1 MGILK
6 KYSNRMVW
14 LSMSMFAAFL
24 VGCSGSGSGSGT
36 AATATAVAPTV
47 IATTPDNNVTNVPSN
62 RKIVV
67 TFSTPMNAAT
77 ITTGTF
83 TLSSGGIPVAGTVAY
98 YNDRTALFSPDV
110 NLTDSSVYTATIT
123 TGAKNVAGTA
133 LAANYVWHFT
143 TGITPDT
150 TNPDVNSTNPLAGAI
165 NVPLNRTITA
175 TFNEVMDPSS
185 ITATSFTLVTS
196 IGGTPIAGT
205 VSYLGTTASFNP
217 TNDLNTS
224 TEYNATIT
232 TGVKDLAG
240 NTMLVNEAWT
250 FTTGTI
256 IAAGPD
262 PVNLGTAINYAVLAK
277 TAVSTVP
284 NSVVTG
290 HVGLSPAAR
299 GALTGWSETYD
310 GTDTYA
316 TSAQVVAPFRLYA
329 SDLVGGTTSADL
341 TTAVLNM
348 QAAYTDAAGRT
359 ATSAATTNVGSGTL
373 TSLTL
378 APGVYEWGSAVTI
391 PTDLTFSGNAT
402 DVWILKVAG
411 TLDMAANRAVI
422 LGGTALAKNI
432 FWQVSGGVTIGGG
445 TQFKGII
452 LGQTAI
458 TMGNLSTIE
467 GRLLAQSAVTLNAT
481 TVTQPAP

>member
-1 MGILK
+1 MGIFK
-6 KYSNRMVW
+6 KYSNRMIW
-14 LSMSMFAAFL
+14 LSMSLFAAFI
-24 VGCSGSGSGSGT
+24 VGCSNSDSDSGT
-36 AATATAVAPTV
+36 SATAAAIAPTV
-47 IATTPDNNVTNVPSN
+47 IATTPDTNGTNVPAN

-77 ITTGTF
+77 ITASTF
-83 TLSSGGIPVAGTVAY
+83 TLSTGGNPVTGSVAY
-98 YNDRTALFSPDV
+98 YNEKTAIFSPDA
-110 NLTDSSVYTATIT
+110 NLTDDTVYTATIT

-133 LAANYVWHFT
+133 LAANYVWQFT
-143 TGITPDT
+143 TGSTPDT
-150 TNPDVNSTNPLAGAI
+150 TNPDVNSTNPLAGAV
-165 NVPLNRTITA
+165 NVPLNRTLTA
-175 TFNEVMDPSS
+175 TFNEVMDPAY
-185 ITATSFTLVTS
+185 INTTTFTVVTS
-196 IGGTPIAGT
+196 TDGTPIVGT

-217 TNDLNTS
+217 TNDLNIS

-240 NTMLVNEAWT
+240 NAMLVNEEWT

-262 PVNLGTAINYAVLAK
+262 PVNLGTAINYAILAK

-290 HVGLSPAAR
+290 NVGLSPAAR
-299 GALTGWSETYD
+299 GDLTGWSEVYD
-310 GTDTYA
+310 VTDTYA
-316 TSAQVVAPFRLYA
+316 TSTQVVAPFKLYA

-359 ATSAATTNVGSGTL
+359 ATSAATTDVGSGTL
-373 TSLTL
+373 TSQTL
-378 APGVYEWGSAVTI
+378 VPGVYEWGSAVTI
-391 PTDLTFSGNAT
+391 PTDLTFTGNAT

-411 TLDMAANRAVI
+411 TLDMAANRTVI
-422 LGGTALAKNI
+422 LAGTALAKNI
-432 FWQVSGGVTIGGG
+432 FWQVSGGVTIGAG
-445 TQFKGII
+445 TQFKGIV
-452 LGQTAI
+452 LSQTAI
-458 TMGNLSTIE
+458 TMGDLSTVE
-467 GRLLAQSAVTLNAT
+467 GRLFAQSAVTLNAT

>member
-1 MGILK
+1 MGIFK
-6 KYSNRMVW
+6 KYSNRIVW
-14 LSMSMFAAFL
+14 LSMSMFAAFF
-24 VGCSGSGSGSGT
+24 VGCSSSESGT
-36 AATATAVAPTV
+36 TVAEGAVAPSV
-47 IATTPDNNVTNVPSN
+47 IATFPDTNATNVPSN

-83 TLSSGGIPVAGTVAY
+83 TLSSGGVPVSGSVDY
-98 YNDRTALFSPDV
+98 YDDRTALFSPDA
-110 NLTDSSVYTATIT
+110 NLTDTTVYTATVT
-123 TGAKNVAGTA
+123 TGAKNIAGTP
-133 LAANYVWHFT
+133 LAADYVWNFT
-143 TGITPDT
+143 TGVTPDT
-150 TNPDVNSTNPLAGAI
+150 VNPDVNATNPLADAI
-165 NVPLNRTITA
+165 NVPINRTLTA
-175 TFNEVMDPSS
+175 TFNEVMDPAY
-185 ITATSFTLVTS
+185 INTTTFTLVTS
-196 IGGTPIAGT
+196 IGGTPVAGT

-217 TNDLNTS
+217 TNDLSIN

-240 NTMLVNEAWT
+240 NAMFVNKKWT
-250 FTTGTI
+250 FNTGTLV
-256 IAAGPD
+256 AAGPD
-262 PVNLGTAINYAVLAK
+262 PVNLGTAINYAILAK

-284 NSVVTG
+284 NSIVTG
-290 HVGLSPAAR
+290 NVGLSPAAR
-299 GALTGWSETYD
+299 GAFTGWSETYD

-316 TSAQVVAPFRLYA
+316 TSTQVVAPFKLYA
-329 SDLVGGTTSADL
+329 SDLVGGTTSVDL

-391 PTDLTFSGNAT
+391 PTDLTFTGEAT

-411 TLDMAANRAVI
+411 TLNMAANQEVI
-422 LGGTALAKNI
+422 LGGGALAKNI
-432 FWQVSGGVTIGGG
+432 FWQVSGAVTIGGG
-445 TQFKGII
+445 TDFKGII

-458 TMGNLSTIE
+458 TMGTLSTIE
-467 GRLLAQSAVTLNAT
+467 GRLLAQTAVTLDQT